1 MQLFCYLKN
10 VDKTRNKWKW
20 VAKNIRIYRPIRM
33 SFNAV
38 QHIGR
43 GVVILAKVAM
53 EHERDASRLKYGTC
67 GAVEFGEAISCVP

>member
-1 MQLFCYLKN
+1 
-10 VDKTRNKWKW
+10 
-20 VAKNIRIYRPIRM
+20 M

-67 GAVEFGEAISCVP
+67 GAVEFDDAISCVP